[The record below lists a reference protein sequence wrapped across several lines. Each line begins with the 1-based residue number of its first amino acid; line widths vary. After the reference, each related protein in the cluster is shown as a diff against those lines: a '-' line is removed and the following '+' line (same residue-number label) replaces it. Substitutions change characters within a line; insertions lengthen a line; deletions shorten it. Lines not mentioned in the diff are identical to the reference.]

1 MKNAFLFILILGC
14 ILLPWRSHGGT
25 IGVGP
30 SFQPGEEITDGVR
43 LRYKLRVNKL
53 TADSGVK
60 IIFQTRRLYNPK
72 NNGPGSETYLLE
84 SNLYNYSVT
93 YKDTGAVPWPPT
105 NAGAANYGQAALWL
119 SIPDYNRHG
128 MVGSRPIDEASKRM
142 FPRVMT
148 GIDNIPGLTKIETIS
163 QRDILGQDVSIE
175 YSRGGTFRK
184 PLSGWGVRFDPSV
197 KFKDSDRN
205 KPQPE
210 TVPDLP
216 SNTEYRIWTATVSV
230 ANKQFGY
237 EFAVPDK
244 FGTHFAPYEI
254 FSIVT
259 EFLDKNPA
267 EVTAGKGDFQA
278 FFWDFKLMREHRSK
292 WLPIRKLKCFYR
304 ADPKPNIGWG
314 AKIGEYQKTPVLEI
328 SNDGTDTYY
337 KLNQVFE
344 IPEEQH

>member
-1 MKNAFLFILILGC
+1 MQIMFSTFLLIAS
-14 ILLPWRSHGGT
+14 ILLSDLSIGGT

-30 SFQPGEEITDGVR
+30 SFLPGEEIKDGIR

-72 NNGPGSETYLLE
+72 NNGPGSESYLLE
-84 SNLYNYSVT
+84 SNLYNYSVA

-105 NAGAANYGQAALWL
+105 NAGPAKYGQAALWL

-128 MVGSRPIDEASKRM
+128 MVGSRPINEESKLM

-163 QRDILGQDVSIE
+163 QRDIIGHDVSIE
-175 YSRGGTFRK
+175 YARGATFRK
-184 PLSGWGVRFDPSV
+184 PLSGWGFRFDPQV
-197 KFKDSDRN
+197 KFKDTDRN
-205 KPQPE
+205 KPQPK

-216 SNTEYRIWTATVSV
+216 SDTEYRIWTATVRF

-244 FGTHFAPYEI
+244 YGTHFAPYEI

-267 EVTAGKGDFQA
+267 EATAGKGDFQA
-278 FFWDFKLMREHRSK
+278 FFWDFELMRENQIK
-292 WLPIRKLKCFYR
+292 WIPIRKLKCFYR
-304 ADPKPNIGWG
+304 AAPKPNIGWG
-314 AKIGEYQKTPVLEI
+314 AKIGKYQKTPVLEI
-328 SNDGTDTYY
+328 SNDGTHTYY
-337 KLNQVFE
+337 QLDQVFE
-344 IPEEQH
+344 IPYEK